1 MYCTS
6 KNRKIFK
13 TVYFLTAD
21 KAEDRKPKPVTS
33 KSGPNKKHY
42 SVLLFGI
49 GSMSRSDFVRT
60 LPETKKYIEEQTW
73 LPLEGYVK
81 VGDDT
86 FSNIVPIL
94 TGRTVPQLTNVCHF
108 DKKLE
113 LDDCPFIWK
122 NFSKNGY
129 LTSFTENSILTET
142 FNQDK
147 YGFFNSPTDFHS
159 QPLLNA
165 AEDLLRKKVSSYKRI
180 NR

>member
-13 TVYFLTAD
+13 TVYFLTTNKTD
-21 KAEDRKPKPVTS
+21 DRKPEPVTS
-33 KSGPNKKHY
+33 KSAPNKKNY
-42 SVLLFGI
+42 SILLFGI
-49 GSMSRSDFVRT
+49 GSMSRSNFVRN
-60 LPETKKYIEEQTW
+60 LPETKKYIDEQGW

-94 TGRTVPQLTNVCHF
+94 TGRTVEQLNKVCHF

-113 LDDCPFIWK
+113 LDNCPFIWK

-147 YGFFNSPTDFHS
+147 YGFLHSPTDFYS
-159 QPLLNA
+159 QPFLSA
-165 AEDLLRKKVSSYKRI
+165 TEDLLGKKVSI
-180 NR
+180 IA